1 MARPAW
7 DPAAMRAAFEAG
19 GGCMPCHVRLR
30 RLLAA
35 AVAAAE
41 ELTANAARLDKVVH
55 LDREE

>member
-19 GGCMPCHVRLR
+19 GGCVPCHVRLR
-30 RLLAA
+30 RLAAA

-41 ELTANAARLDKVVH
+41 QLTADAARLEKVVR
-55 LDREE
+55 LDRGD

>member
-19 GGCMPCHVRLR
+19 GGCVPCHVRLR
-30 RLLAA
+30 RMTAA

-41 ELTANAARLDKVVH
+41 QLTADAARPERVVR
-55 LDREE
+55 LDRRD